1 MSNLMFIR
9 QVYCAYLRRLLYL
22 FNMGNSGNVIG
33 RFSSSLDRRDQGPN
47 EVIAQ
52 AIVDDAGGD
61 LLEEVVQVIHSK
73 AATRTINDVVM
84 TLMAVSRIH
93 PKLLVQKAD
102 VFIDLLESKSNRQ
115 VWGSM
120 IALANMAPLV
130 KEKLKPHL
138 VKILQAMDEGTVVTR
153 DHGFSILTE
162 LYKEDQSGD
171 LLALINEQLLNA
183 PSNQVG
189 QYTEKF
195 MEVVR
200 KEDVSTFVEA
210 LEVRGQELTNEHHL
224 KRLGKNLKNLRGL

>member
-1 MSNLMFIR
+1 MAKSRNI
-9 QVYCAYLRRLLYL
+9 
-22 FNMGNSGNVIG
+22 ID

-52 AIVDDAGGD
+52 EIVDLEGGGM
-61 LLEEVVQVIHSK
+61 LEEVVEVIHSK
-73 AATRTINDVVM
+73 ASARIKNDAVM
-84 TLMAVSRIH
+84 VLMAVSRIKSEILVKH
-93 PKLLVQKAD
+93 ADLFINLLD
-102 VFIDLLESKSNRQ
+102 SKINRQ

-120 IALANMAPLV
+120 IALSNMASLV
-130 KEKLKPHL
+130 KEKITPYLA
-138 VKILQAMDEGTVVTR
+138 KILQAMDEGTVVTR

-200 KEDVSTFVEA
+200 KEDIPTFVEA
-210 LEVRGQELTNEHHL
+210 LEVRGQELTIEHHL
-224 KRLGKNLKNLRGL
+224 KRLGKNLKKLREM